1 MLYVLVNITMNP
13 TISKS
18 QYVRGLQC
26 EKALWLFRNRKD
38 LLLEPSS
45 ATKNILE
52 IGNLIGK
59 LAMDNYPTGIEVT
72 TEYWDING
80 AIKATKKYI
89 DDGNDI
95 IFEATA
101 LHPITG
107 AYSKIDILKRVDNT
121 DLWDLIEVKSSTKVK
136 EYHKDD
142 LAFQYYVFSNSG
154 YKIRNSYMMLIDNSY
169 ERIGDIDPTKIL
181 RLIDISE
188 QVKNK
193 QNEVNRIT
201 LELCNSLT
209 ETGEPKEKIGEKCF
223 KPFECD
229 FKSYCWKHVPD
240 YSIYN
245 IFQKKKAESIENKH
259 GVLLENLPSELFPSG
274 KKRVDLECYFDKSIK
289 IEKEKISDFLE
300 SLNYPIYFFDY
311 ETIGPAIPIFDGTRP
326 FQKIPFQFSLHV
338 QKAPGQKP
346 VHYEY
351 LHKEQSDPR
360 LALAAKLIELCGSE
374 GTILVYNQ
382 SFEIARNN
390 ELAKEFPM
398 YRDALQSINSRIVD
412 LITPFKKRWL
422 YHPSQNGSAS
432 LKDVLPTFTD
442 LNYNDLEISDGGDA
456 MRQYAAFMEGKLDKS
471 LWNNLWEDLSK
482 YCEQDTHALYAL
494 LGILEKITG
503 KDQTPEA
510 SLDLEGH

>member
-1 MLYVLVNITMNP
+1 MHTL
-13 TISKS
+13 SKS
-18 QYVRGLQC
+18 QYIRGLQC
-26 EKALWLFRNRKD
+26 SKSLWLYRNRKD
-38 LLLEPSS
+38 LAPETT
-45 ATKNILE
+45 AEKQGVFN
-52 IGNLIGK
+52 IGNLIGQ
-59 LAMDNYPTGIEVT
+59 LAMDRFPDGVEVT
-72 TEYWDING
+72 NEYWDIKG
-80 AIKATKKYI
+80 AIEATNSFI
-89 DDGNDI
+89 ATGQNV

-101 LHPITG
+101 IHPITG
-107 AYSKIDILKRVDNT
+107 GYSKIDILKRVNGT
-121 DLWDLIEVKSSTKVK
+121 DQWDLIEVKSSAKVK
-136 EYHKDD
+136 SYHEDD
-142 LAFQYYVFSNSG
+142 LAFQYYVFNGSG
-154 YKIRNSYMMLIDNSY
+154 YKIRKCFMMLVDNSY
-169 ERIGDIDPTKIL
+169 VRKGDIEPANIL
-181 RLIDISE
+181 RLEDISKSVLSKQGE
-188 QVKNK
+188 VKKVTNDLCDVLEK
-193 QNEVNRIT
+193 SGEVDVQ
-201 LELCNSLT
+201 
-209 ETGEPKEKIGEKCF
+209 IGAKCSQ
-223 KPFECD
+223 PFECEY
-229 FKSYCWKHVPD
+229 KSFCWDHIPN

-245 IFQKKKAESIENKH
+245 IFQKKKAEIIERQY
-259 GVLLENLPSELFPSG
+259 GAALEGLPVELYPGGLKGIDLASYFDG
-274 KKRVDLECYFDKSIK
+274 KARVDSA
-289 IEKEKISDFLE
+289 KISTFLAGIQ
-300 SLNYPIYFFDY
+300 YPIYFFDY
-311 ETIGPAIPIFDGTRP
+311 ETIGPTIPIFDGTRP

-494 LGILEKITG
+494 LGILEKIAG

-510 SLDLEGH
+510 SLDLESH